1 VTHRDGPRTEAAKP
15 ADRHSEDGSRGRQ
28 QNHDGDH
35 HASDHHAG
43 DHHAG
48 DHHAGDHHA
57 SDHHDGDHHDGDH
70 HHDGDRSA
78 PKRSGDGEFKR
89 AGRP

>member
-1 VTHRDGPRTEAAKP
+1 VTHRDVPRTEAAKP

-28 QNHDGDH
+28 QNHDSDH
-35 HASDHHAG
+35 HASDHRDG
-43 DHHAG
+43 DY
-48 DHHAGDHHA
+48 HA
-57 SDHHDGDHHDGDH
+57 SDHHDGDHHASDHHDGDH

-78 PKRSGDGEFKR
+78 SKRSGDGEFKR